1 MSRMRKFTADELD
14 ALILEGLRESGAP
27 LSVGEVCDMVGLSTR
42 PAVRSALESL
52 TSDGRIVSLEVRRKA
67 GFSGQYR
74 AVRVFGPNGGPDA
87 ARG

>member
-14 ALILEGLRESGAP
+14 ALILEGLRESAGP

-42 PAVRSALESL
+42 PAVRAALESL
-52 TSDGRIVSLEVRRKA
+52 TSDGRLVTLDVRRKA
-67 GFSGQYR
+67 GFSGQIR
-74 AVRVFGPNGGPDA
+74 VVRVFAPKGGPDA